1 VLAALILGAR
11 LGVDVEADRR
21 TDGMRFIEEFGGSVK
36 PGKEEALQEWLVRN
50 EDAMAKAYPEGSEYL
65 GTYVVVYSS
74 EKDSGQWRTEVRRD
88 SYAALDRVA
97 AVGKDPNSDLNR
109 LTREFIKFFDPSPT
123 APWSRSLYKAVV
135 DATVYK
141 SE

>member
-1 VLAALILGAR
+1 
-11 LGVDVEADRR
+11 
-21 TDGMRFIEEFGGSVK
+21 MQFIEEIGGSIK
-36 PGKEEALQEWLVRN
+36 PGQEVALQEWLVQN

-65 GTYVVVYSS
+65 GTYVVIYTS
-74 EKDSGQWRTEVRRD
+74 EKNSGQWRTVVRRD
-88 SYAALDRVA
+88 SYAALDRAA
-97 AVGKDPNSDLNR
+97 AVAKDPNSDLNR
-109 LTREFIKFFDPSPT
+109 LTREFIKFFDSSPA